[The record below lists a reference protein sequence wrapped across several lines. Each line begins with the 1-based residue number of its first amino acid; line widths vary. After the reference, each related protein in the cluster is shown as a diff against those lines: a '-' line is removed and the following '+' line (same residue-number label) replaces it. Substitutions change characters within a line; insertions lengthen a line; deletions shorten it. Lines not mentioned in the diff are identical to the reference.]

1 MLSEIPECRRCGRHH
16 RTWHRLAECRFRAI
30 WASGRGPWASVS
42 FCPRGTTVQLY
53 ETRPAAEDAKATI
66 DATACGGA
74 CIRDHRVVD
83 LRDQAAVR
91 PRISLIGGPAL

>member
-1 MLSEIPECRRCGRHH
+1 
-16 RTWHRLAECRFRAI
+16 LAECRFRAI
-30 WASGRGPWASVS
+30 WATGRGPWASVS

-53 ETRPAAEDAKATI
+53 ETEAEARQAKATI

-83 LRDQAAVR
+83 LRNTSPVR
-91 PRISLIGGPAL
+91 PRVSLIGGPPQ